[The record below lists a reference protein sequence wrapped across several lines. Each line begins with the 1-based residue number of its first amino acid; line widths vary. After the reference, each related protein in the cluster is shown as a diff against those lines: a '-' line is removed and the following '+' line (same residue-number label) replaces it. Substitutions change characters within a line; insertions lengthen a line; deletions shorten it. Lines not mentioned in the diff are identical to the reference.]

1 MPAGGLRAGK
11 GLQRCWLCRGT
22 QEAVA
27 LLLNW
32 GQWLGWDRMVRK
44 KQPAERRGL
53 WRGLTSR
60 RGSPRVTGWVASR
73 HFPNRIEFELL
84 LFLGSWTYR
93 GLLENQAWTL
103 PLRGARTTVP
113 SPFPCCPPVA
123 SCRTAF
129 LEV

>member
-44 KQPAERRGL
+44 KQPAERRGPL
-53 WRGLTSR
+53 ERSHLAA
-60 RGSPRVTGWVASR
+60 RVTQGHW
-73 HFPNRIEFELL
+73 
-84 LFLGSWTYR
+84 LG
-93 GLLENQAWTL
+93 G
-103 PLRGARTTVP
+103 V
-113 SPFPCCPPVA
+113 
-123 SCRTAF
+123 
-129 LEV
+129 